1 MALDPFLVSALKSF
15 VALFIIIDPFL
26 SLAVFIG
33 MTKGMEARET
43 AKQAFIAVLVALG
56 LLLVFLFSGLLVL
69 NMLGITLS
77 SFKVAGGIILLI
89 LGIQALLGIEFA
101 KKDKEHKVAIVV
113 IGTPLL
119 TGPGA
124 MTTVIILS
132 QRYGYWPVVAAAI
145 TVLLLTWVMLVFSQK
160 IVKFFG
166 EKFIEVLSRVL
177 GLVLAALAT
186 EFIKDGIIEM
196 IKDFKGGT

>member
-196 IKDFKGGT
+196 IRDFKGG

>member
-196 IKDFKGGT
+196 IKDFKGG